1 MCNEKNLIMSKLIK
15 RLFDLILALVL
26 FVPGFLVLLAGVIFV
41 VIVSPESSPIFK
53 QVRIGFKGKHFTLF
67 KLRSMTNERDLNG
80 ELLPDEIR
88 LKKWGKIV
96 RATNMDELFQIW
108 NILKGEMS
116 FIGPRPILPKEMLV
130 MTEDEQRERQS
141 MRPGITG
148 WEAVHEGES
157 ENRREMAEFD
167 LYYVRNWSL
176 KLDNLVFYKT
186 FQIVLGFQ
194 RPDDSV
200 RAPKMTDD
208 QARSTKK
215 IGED

>member
-1 MCNEKNLIMSKLIK
+1 MGIFIK
-15 RLFDLILALVL
+15 RLFDLLLAIILFIPAS
-26 FVPGFLVLLAGVIFV
+26 LVLLIGILFVKVI
-41 VIVSPESSPIFK
+41 SPESSPIFK
-53 QVRIGFKGKHFTLF
+53 QERVGYKGKYFMLF
-67 KLRSMTNERDLNG
+67 KLRSMTNERDENG
-80 ELLPDEIR
+80 KLLPDEVR

-130 MTEDEQRERQS
+130 MTESEQAERQS

-157 ENRREMAEFD
+157 ENRRQMAEFD

-176 KLDNLVFYKT
+176 KTDCLVFYKT

-200 RAPKMTDD
+200 RAPKMDD
-208 QARSTKK
+208 SQKVYEHER
-215 IGED
+215 D

>member
-1 MCNEKNLIMSKLIK
+1 MA
-15 RLFDLILALVL
+15 LFL
-26 FVPGFLVLLAGVIFV
+26 FVPGGIVLLVGIIFV
-41 VIVSPESSPIFK
+41 KIVSPEASPVFK
-53 QVRIGFKGKHFTLF
+53 QERVGYKGKHFILF
-67 KLRSMTNERDLNG
+67 KLRSMTNEYDENG
-80 ELLPDEIR
+80 NLLSDEMR
-88 LKKWGKIV
+88 LKKWGKVI

-157 ENRREMAEFD
+157 STRRAMAELD

-176 KLDNLVFYKT
+176 KLDWQVLYKT
-186 FQIVLGFQ
+186 LGIIFGFQ
-194 RPDDSV
+194 RPDDSI
-200 RAPKMTDD
+200 RAPKVLDSEI
-208 QARSTKK
+208 RSMKD
-215 IGED
+215 IGEE

>member
-1 MCNEKNLIMSKLIK
+1 MGKFSK
-15 RLFDLILALVL
+15 RLFDLVLALIL
-26 FVPGFLVLLAGVIFV
+26 FIPASLVLLCGIIFV
-41 VIVSPESSPIFK
+41 KIVSPESSPIFK
-53 QVRIGFKGKHFTLF
+53 QERVGYKNKLFTLY
-67 KLRSMTNERDLNG
+67 KLRSMTNERDKNG
-80 ELLPDEIR
+80 ELLPDKLR

-96 RATNMDELFQIW
+96 RKTNMDELFQIW

-116 FIGPRPILPKEMLV
+116 FIGPRPILAKEMLV
-130 MTEDEQRERQS
+130 MTEAEQEERQS

-157 ENRREMAEFD
+157 ENRRQMAEFD

-176 KLDNLVFYKT
+176 KLDWLVFFKT
-186 FQIVLGFQ
+186 FAIVFGFQ

-208 QARSTKK
+208 QIVGKNY
-215 IGED
+215 

>member
-1 MCNEKNLIMSKLIK
+1 M
-15 RLFDLILALVL
+15 
-26 FVPGFLVLLAGVIFV
+26 
-41 VIVSPESSPIFK
+41 VSPESSPIFK
-53 QVRIGFKGKHFTLF
+53 QERVGYRRKLFTLY
-67 KLRSMTNERDLNG
+67 KLRSMTNERDEKG
-80 ELLPDEIR
+80 ELLPDEAR
-88 LKKWGKIV
+88 LKKWGRIV

-116 FIGPRPILPKEMLV
+116 FIGPRPILAKEMLV
-130 MTEDEQRERQS
+130 MTDEEQAERQS

-157 ENRREMAEFD
+157 ENRRQMAEFD

-176 KLDNLVFYKT
+176 KIDWLVFYKT

-208 QARSTKK
+208 QIVDKK
-215 IGED
+215 

>member
-1 MCNEKNLIMSKLIK
+1 MNVFKMEIIIK
-15 RLFDLILALVL
+15 RLFDIILAMVL
-26 FVPGFLVLLAGVIFV
+26 FIPGSIVLVFGLLFV
-41 VIVSPESSPIFK
+41 KIVSPESSPIFK
-53 QVRIGFKGKHFTLF
+53 QIRVGYKNKLFTMY
-67 KLRSMTNERDLNG
+67 KLRSMTNEKDAEGN
-80 ELLPDEIR
+80 LLPDEMR

-116 FIGPRPILPKEMLV
+116 FIGPRPILPEEMKV
-130 MTEDEQRERQS
+130 MTEAEQEERQS

-157 ENRREMAEFD
+157 STRREMAEKD

-176 KLDNLVFYKT
+176 GLDWQVFYKT
-186 FQIVLGFQ
+186 FAIVLGFQ

-208 QARSTKK
+208 QIIEGSEHKSH
-215 IGED
+215 E

>member
-1 MCNEKNLIMSKLIK
+1 MSKFVK
-15 RLFDLILALVL
+15 RLFDLVLALIL
-26 FVPGFLVLLAGVIFV
+26 FVPGALVLLAGIIFV
-41 VIVSPESSPIFK
+41 KIVSPESSPIFK
-53 QVRIGFKGKHFTLF
+53 QERVGYEGKSFTLY
-67 KLRSMTNERDLNG
+67 KLRSMTNERDANG
-80 ELLPDEIR
+80 EFLPDEVR

-96 RATNMDELFQIW
+96 RVTNMDELFQIW

-130 MTEDEQRERQS
+130 MTEDEQIERQS

-157 ENRREMAEFD
+157 SSRREMAEFD
-167 LYYVRNWSL
+167 LYYVCNWSL
-176 KLDNLVFYKT
+176 KMDWQVLYKT
-186 FQIVLGFQ
+186 FAIVLGFQ

-208 QARSTKK
+208 QIYS
-215 IGED
+215 I

>member
-1 MCNEKNLIMSKLIK
+1 MCDEKNLMDMGKLIK
-15 RLFDLILALVL
+15 RLFDLVLALLL
-26 FVPGFLVLLAGVIFV
+26 FIPASLVLLCGIIFV
-41 VIVSPESSPIFK
+41 KVVSPESSPIFK
-53 QVRIGFKGKHFTLF
+53 QERVGYRRKLFTLY
-67 KLRSMTNERDLNG
+67 KLRSMTNERDEKG
-80 ELLPDEIR
+80 ELLPDEAR
-88 LKKWGKIV
+88 LKKWGRIV

-116 FIGPRPILPKEMLV
+116 FIGPRPILAKEMLV
-130 MTEDEQRERQS
+130 MTDEEQAERQS

-157 ENRREMAEFD
+157 ENRRQMAEFD

-176 KLDNLVFYKT
+176 KIDWLVFYKT
-186 FQIVLGFQ
+186 FQIVLGLQ

-208 QARSTKK
+208 QIVDKK
-215 IGED
+215 

>member
-1 MCNEKNLIMSKLIK
+1 MGKFSK
-15 RLFDLILALVL
+15 RLFDLVLALIL
-26 FVPGFLVLLAGVIFV
+26 FIPASLVLLCGILFV
-41 VIVSPESSPIFK
+41 KIVSPESSPIFK
-53 QVRIGFKGKHFTLF
+53 QERVGYKNKLFTLY
-67 KLRSMTNERDLNG
+67 KLRSMTNERDKNG
-80 ELLPDEIR
+80 ELLPDKLR

-96 RATNMDELFQIW
+96 RKTNMDELFQIW

-116 FIGPRPILPKEMLV
+116 FIGPRPILAKEMLV
-130 MTEDEQRERQS
+130 MTEAEQEERQS

-157 ENRREMAEFD
+157 ENRRQMAEFD

-176 KLDNLVFYKT
+176 KLDWLVFFKT
-186 FQIVLGFQ
+186 FAIVFGFQ

-208 QARSTKK
+208 QIVNK
-215 IGED
+215 

>member
-1 MCNEKNLIMSKLIK
+1 MSKFLK
-15 RLFDLILALVL
+15 RLFDLILAFILL
-26 FVPGFLVLLAGVIFV
+26 IPGFLVLLVGVIFV

-53 QVRIGFKGKHFTLF
+53 QERVGFKGKHFTLY
-67 KLRSMTNERDLNG
+67 KLRSMKNERDANG

-96 RATNMDELFQIW
+96 RTTNMDELFQIW
-108 NILKGEMS
+108 NIFKGEMS

-130 MTEDEQRERQS
+130 MTEDEQHERQS

-176 KLDNLVFYKT
+176 KLDWLVFYKT

-200 RAPKMTDD
+200 RAPKMTDNQMRTNKD
-208 QARSTKK
+208 
-215 IGED
+215 IGKA

>member
-1 MCNEKNLIMSKLIK
+1 MSKFLK
-15 RLFDLILALVL
+15 RLFDLILAFILL
-26 FVPGFLVLLAGVIFV
+26 IPGFLVLLVGVIFV

-53 QVRIGFKGKHFTLF
+53 QERVGFKGKHFTLY
-67 KLRSMTNERDLNG
+67 KLRSMKNERDANG

-96 RATNMDELFQIW
+96 RTTNMDELFQIW
-108 NILKGEMS
+108 NIFKGEMS

-130 MTEDEQRERQS
+130 MTEDEQHERQS

-176 KLDNLVFYKT
+176 KLDWLGFYKT

-200 RAPKMTDD
+200 RAPKMTDNQMRTNKD
-208 QARSTKK
+208 
-215 IGED
+215 IGKA